1 RTGHPFTVS
10 GPEGRSQ
17 KIEWV
22 YSASPETIR
31 REPRE
36 CDLHRSVGNRQA
48 ADNTSLGST
57 VSSASSVRTADRILL
72 DRRLRILHF
81 LCTLCAEYA
90 FPCYEIVP
98 RPPLHS
104 ENLRANGLI
113 AGSLEALSVPGV
125 LSKIGG
131 RDFLHC
137 TNLMGLTAQ
146 GFTRTVSITLAT
158 KMQSQ
163 ISESISD

>member
-1 RTGHPFTVS
+1 M
-10 GPEGRSQ
+10 
-17 KIEWV
+17 
-22 YSASPETIR
+22 YSASLGTIR

-36 CDLHRSVGNRQA
+36 FDLRRSVGKQQEKLT
-48 ADNTSLGST
+48 DNTRTESF
-57 VSSASSVRTADRILL
+57 SARSAKHKSHKIAAFRS
-72 DRRLRILHF
+72 LHF

-98 RPPLHS
+98 RPPRHS
-104 ENLRANGLI
+104 ENLRDNGLI

-137 TNLMGLTAQ
+137 TNLVELTAQ
-146 GFTRTVSITLAT
+146 GFTRTVSITLAR

-163 ISESISD
+163 IRENISD

>member
-1 RTGHPFTVS
+1 MH
-10 GPEGRSQ
+10 
-17 KIEWV
+17 
-22 YSASPETIR
+22 SASPETIR

-36 CDLHRSVGNRQA
+36 FALRRSVGNQQDKLT
-48 ADNTSLGST
+48 DNTSLGST
-57 VSSASSVRTADRILL
+57 VPFASTVRTADGILL
-72 DRRLRILHF
+72 PAKRKSQITQHRRLRFLHF

-90 FPCYEIVP
+90 FPSYEIPP
-98 RPPLHS
+98 RPALRS
-104 ENLRANGLI
+104 ENLRDNGLI
-113 AGSLEALSVPGV
+113 AGSLEALSVPGD

-137 TNLMGLTAQ
+137 TNLMELTAQ

-163 ISESISD
+163 IAENISD

>member
-1 RTGHPFTVS
+1 M
-10 GPEGRSQ
+10 
-17 KIEWV
+17 
-22 YSASPETIR
+22 
-31 REPRE
+31 
-36 CDLHRSVGNRQA
+36 
-48 ADNTSLGST
+48 
-57 VSSASSVRTADRILL
+57 ADRSLAKRKSQITQ
-72 DRRLRILHF
+72 DHRLRFLHF

-90 FPCYEIVP
+90 LQRYEIVP
-98 RPPLHS
+98 RPALHS

-113 AGSLEALSVPGV
+113 AGSLEALSAPGN

-137 TNLMGLTAQ
+137 TNLMELTAQ

>member
-1 RTGHPFTVS
+1 
-10 GPEGRSQ
+10 
-17 KIEWV
+17 V

-31 REPRE
+31 REPLE
-36 CDLHRSVGNRQA
+36 FDLRRSVGNQQDQLT
-48 ADNTSLGST
+48 DNTSLGST
-57 VSSASSVRTADRILL
+57 VSSASIVRMADRILL
-72 DRRLRILHF
+72 GARRKSQITQDRRLRFLHF

-98 RPPLHS
+98 RPPLHG
-104 ENLRANGLI
+104 ENLRDNGLI

-137 TNLMGLTAQ
+137 TNLMELTAQ
-146 GFTRTVSITLAT
+146 GFTRTVSITLAM

-163 ISESISD
+163 IPENISD